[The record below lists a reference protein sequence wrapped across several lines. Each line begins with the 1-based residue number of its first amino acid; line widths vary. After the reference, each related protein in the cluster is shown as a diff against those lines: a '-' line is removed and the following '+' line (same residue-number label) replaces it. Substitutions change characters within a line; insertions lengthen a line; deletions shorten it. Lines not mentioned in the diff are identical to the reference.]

1 MLRNLMKA
9 QCGNNLM
16 HETVN
21 VNNPSRC
28 TRNWFEW
35 ANAMLVVFVEN
46 SLGESC
52 DAYAQSEFEKV
63 ILQRE
68 ASSRKKLPKAKFYE
82 NFEQHIHHADRT
94 DFTKLTAAIV

>member
-63 ILQRE
+63 VRDLIFC
-68 ASSRKKLPKAKFYE
+68 SC
-82 NFEQHIHHADRT
+82 HAC
-94 DFTKLTAAIV
+94 FMGSGGGGW